1 MIDSLNAHAPLW
13 QSIQPLIHNQ
23 RFPQACL
30 FIGPR
35 HANAMS
41 FVERLIAMLLCE
53 GSDAP
58 CGKCSACHLVR
69 QGGHPDIKYISPEA
83 PGSAIKIELIRELQQ
98 DAYQT
103 PQRGS
108 RRVVVIHPADKLNHS
123 AANALLKILEEPPSH
138 MVFILMAEQ
147 VGSIPPT
154 ILSRCQKYTL
164 PPPLSL
170 GGAPLDY
177 LMIAQFYPK
186 ESTRSVLF
194 EEGGAIISA
203 LCELVDGKCSPCT
216 LAAKWV
222 GYDFVDLIWLLHLM
236 TAQAIHYQLMAF
248 KQTPLNEGLNYFSK
262 KTQPLGLF
270 NCLSEINAIT
280 KKVNHN
286 LNMNQT
292 LVLENLLL
300 GYIDAST

>member
-1 MIDSLNAHAPLW
+1 MIDSLNAHSSLW
-13 QSIQPLIHNQ
+13 ESIQPLILNNS
-23 RFPQACL
+23 FPQACL

-35 HANAMS
+35 HANALP
-41 FVERLIAMLLCE
+41 FVERLIITLLCE
-53 GSDAP
+53 GNDAP
-58 CGKCSACHLVR
+58 CGQCSACHLVR

-83 PGSAIKIELIRELQQ
+83 PGSAIKIEPIRELQQ
-98 DAYQT
+98 DVYQT

-108 RRVVVIHPADKLNHS
+108 RRVVVIYPADKLNHS

-138 MVFILMAEQ
+138 TVFILMAEQ

-164 PPPLSL
+164 PLPLSL
-170 GGAPLDY
+170 ENLALDY
-177 LMIAQFYPK
+177 LMMAQFYPK

-194 EEGGAIISA
+194 EEVGAIISA
-203 LCELVDGKCSPCT
+203 LSELVDGTCSPCT
-216 LAAKWV
+216 LAAKWS
-222 GYDFVDLIWLLHLM
+222 GYDFGDLIWLLHLM

-248 KQTPLNEGLNYFSK
+248 QQTPLNQGLSHFSK

-280 KKVNHN
+280 KKMNNN

-300 GYIDAST
+300 GYIDART